1 MTPLAFPNV
10 RSSKKKIHFSDGRYA
25 ELPNSYRGN
34 SDSKIKEFYKS
45 LLTINDSETI
55 QVGID
60 PLGFTY
66 VRYDF
71 VCYVGLVTNLV
82 KRSVYNRLRK
92 KNPNNHFEV
101 SFLKKQI
108 RFEHDL
114 LNFKEYIPIE
124 IVTQNLHELR
134 GLNSKISGNLD
145 KIMDI
150 RSEDEWES
158 KFDEQPETIKKIY
171 VGSRLI
177 KFILDNI
184 KFYQPHFF
192 QNLKMNYDRIFVVHR
207 CVSKIVKIYK
217 NDFKKGLADIDFE
230 GHSNIKI
237 KGDKEY
243 FEILIKI
250 LIENALKYSEFPKQI
265 GPKVRMKDSKRRTTI
280 SVHSYGRAI
289 PITER
294 PYLFSKGFRSSVNK
308 QSKEGTGM
316 GLYNAKQ
323 LAGHFKAN
331 ILFSCENISKN
342 EDIDLAWNIFTLSI
356 PKQVI

>member
-1 MTPLAFPNV
+1 MMLLAFPNV
-10 RSSKKKIHFSDGRYA
+10 RSNRKKITFHSGRYA
-25 ELPNSYRGN
+25 DLPNPFQ
-34 SDSKIKEFYKS
+34 SDLNDELVKFYKNILAKS
-45 LLTINDSETI
+45 NSKEI
-55 QVGID
+55 QEGVD

-66 VRYDF
+66 IQYDF
-71 VCYVGLVTNLV
+71 ICYVGLVTNNC
-82 KRSVYNRLRK
+82 KRSLYNRLRK
-92 KNPNNHFEV
+92 KFPQNHFDLT
-101 SFLKKQI
+101 FLKKQI
-108 RFEHDL
+108 HFEHDL
-114 LNFKEYIPIE
+114 LNFKEYIPID

-145 KIMDI
+145 IIMDI
-150 RSEDEWES
+150 QSEDEWER

-184 KFYQPHFF
+184 KFYQPNFF
-192 QNLKMNYDRIFVVHR
+192 QNLKMNYERIFVVHR

-217 NDFKKGLADIDFE
+217 NDFKKGLADIDFQ
-230 GHSNIKI
+230 GNCNTKI

-250 LIENALKYSEFPKQI
+250 LIENSLKYSEFPKRI
-265 GPKVRMKDSKRRTTI
+265 GPKVRIKESKKKVNI
-280 SVHSYGRAI
+280 EVHSYGRAI
-289 PITER
+289 PHTER

-316 GLYNAKQ
+316 GLYNAKE
-323 LAGHFKAN
+323 LASQFNAN
-331 ILFSCENISKN
+331 INFKCKDISKN

-356 PKQVI
+356 LK